1 MSDNMVILMI
11 LACLCGL
18 FLFRSIRNKKL
29 YDVLVLV
36 ILVIGGISKTP
47 IGKNLPQSLIIT
59 IALGLGVV
67 IVLLYIKDKSDSLKK
82 AMKSNNE
89 NDSNS

>member
-1 MSDNMVILMI
+1 MSDNVILLII
-11 LACLCGL
+11 LACFCGL

-29 YDVLVLV
+29 YDILVLV
-36 ILVIGGISKTP
+36 VLVIGGISKTP
-47 IGKNLPQSLIIT
+47 IGKNIPQSLLIT
-59 IALGLGVV
+59 AALGLGVV
-67 IVLLYIKDKSDSLKK
+67 IVLLYIKDKSDSLKE